1 MPTRSA
7 GRGSAAARSIRLALR
22 SLSIVATKSA
32 TLPRWVLRW
41 RGSRRRNSASIP
53 AAITPI
59 PLIAPPSSAHRR
71 AASATFLSEPQPK
84 LMDGKVAPG
93 RLGRAR
99 RLRAGRPAARRGPR
113 VHRLRRV
120 LLDPSVTPAPLRNV
134 QSQAE
139 EWLLIEWPE
148 GKEEPTKYWLSTLA

>member
-32 TLPRWVLRW
+32 TLPRWVSRW

-59 PLIAPPSSAHRR
+59 PLIAPPSPAHRR
-71 AASATFLSEPQPK
+71 AASTTFLLEPQPK
-84 LMDGKVAPG
+84 LMDGKDVLAVG
-93 RLGRAR
+93 GHR
-99 RLRAGRPAARRGPR
+99 RDAAAELAHRRR
-113 VHRLRRV
+113 CQDRQLRRH
-120 LLDPSVTPAPLRNV
+120 LL
-134 QSQAE
+134 
-139 EWLLIEWPE
+139 
-148 GKEEPTKYWLSTLA
+148 